1 MAVDDIVRTIRP
13 IRTFDPKTLKIR
25 PDGIPKDSLGTIIV
39 QDDPNRFISVE
50 FEFIREGFQE
60 ITRIMGVFG
69 EGTVDTIENS
79 LEFVTV
85 EEPPDPIEVLK
96 AASVVGITSGSDL
109 ATS

>member
-1 MAVDDIVRTIRP
+1 MAVGDIVRTIRN

-25 PDGIPKDSLGTIIV
+25 PDGIPPESLGTIII

-50 FEFIREGFQE
+50 FEFIREGFKE
-60 ITRIMGVFG
+60 ITKIVGVFG

-85 EEPPDPIEVLK
+85 QEPPDPIEALK
-96 AASVVGITSGSDL
+96 AASVVGITSGSNL